1 MIDFQYDD
9 GGRAAAGYRGKTGDC
24 VVRAIAICAGQDYRT
39 VYLTMAEHMKRN
51 GYAASGNAY
60 AIRER
65 NRKAP
70 RRKGQLTARRVQDCV
85 LEFYGFQKVRLP
97 AGARPTFTE
106 AHRRYGDCIVGTTK
120 HAAAVVDGA
129 LRDIFDGRT
138 YEWAKPRTE
147 SAWDVFR
154 PAEQADFETRERKA
168 QSVWVETSRG
178 QETDETE
185 KGATI

>member
-1 MIDFQYDD
+1 MIDYRYDD

-24 VVRAIAICAGQDYRT
+24 VVRAIAICTGEDYRA

-60 AIRER
+60 ATRES

-70 RRKGQLTARRVQDCV
+70 RSKGQIAARRVQNRV
-85 LEFYGFQKVRLP
+85 LEVYGFRKVRLP

-120 HAAAVVDGA
+120 HVAVVVNDA
-129 LRDIFDGRT
+129 LRDTFDGRV
-138 YEWAKPRTE
+138 YEWVKPRTE
-147 SAWDVFR
+147 SGWDVFP
-154 PAEQADFETRERKA
+154 PAAQAGVETRERKA
-168 QSVWVETSRG
+168 QSVWVRR
-178 QETDETE
+178 QATE
-185 KGATI
+185 E

>member
-1 MIDFQYDD
+1 MIDYQYDD
-9 GGRAAAGYRGKTGDC
+9 GGREAAGYRGRTGDC
-24 VVRAIAICAGQDYRT
+24 VVRAIAVCARQDYRA

-70 RRKGQLTARRVQDCV
+70 RRKGQIAARRVQDRV
-85 LEFYGFQKVRLP
+85 LELYGFRKVRLP

-106 AHRRYGDCIVGTTK
+106 GRRRYGDCIVGTTK
-120 HAAAVVDGA
+120 HVAAVVEGA
-129 LRDIFDGRT
+129 LRDTFDVRV

-154 PAEQADFETRERKA
+154 PAAETGFETRERKA
-168 QSVWVETSRG
+168 QSVWVRD
-178 QETDETE
+178 Q
-185 KGATI
+185 ATREE